1 MAVLGTSRCGQVVIH
16 RTIHNL
22 VISLDKLTVVNKYLK
37 YFLFKRRD
45 KREKKIITVTS
56 VWQ

>member
-1 MAVLGTSRCGQVVIH
+1 MVIH